1 MTGAPREAQQIFPIR
16 LTSANEVDISR
27 NTKIVAGNRV
37 TVLKNVDPS
46 PTNIVMAG
54 VLHMSKQGKVYVSL
68 DFDLREMTLMNSGI
82 LGRLEPNKDAK
93 LCRLTIRSTNEN
105 VSKEFL
111 HLLSQPL
118 NADVAAS

>member
-37 TVLKNVDPS
+37 TVLQKVDPS

-54 VLHMSKQGKVYVSL
+54 VLHMSKQGKVYVPFYPS
-68 DFDLREMTLMNSGI
+68 FVPSPPSTLYT
-82 LGRLEPNKDAK
+82 
-93 LCRLTIRSTNEN
+93 CRLG
-105 VSKEFL
+105 L
-111 HLLSQPL
+111 
-118 NADVAAS
+118 

>member
-54 VLHMSKQGKVYVSL
+54 VLHMSKQGKVYVPH
-68 DFDLREMTLMNSGI
+68 FTLRSPLPS
-82 LGRLEPNKDAK
+82 
-93 LCRLTIRSTNEN
+93 IRSI
-105 VSKEFL
+105 L
-111 HLLSQPL
+111 PL
-118 NADVAAS
+118 GQ

>member
-1 MTGAPREAQQIFPIR
+1 MDFQTAGSAMMRPCFINSSKFQQQKEEDRHWKSVCIELI
-16 LTSANEVDISR
+16 D
-27 NTKIVAGNRV
+27 
-37 TVLKNVDPS
+37 
-46 PTNIVMAG
+46 
-54 VLHMSKQGKVYVSL
+54 
-68 DFDLREMTLMNSGI
+68 SGI